1 VPSSA
6 AAPKKDWANYTPDW
20 ASQATKTGPVAGAQR
35 IAPGTDLLNPVNTPG
50 QSAINNQAIIDRMGR
65 STDEAIA
72 KSRASQQEA
81 QAIKDSGPNLDM
93 LHARLDRMNTAV
105 GQKATGAGD
114 KAKATMNGP
123 LPNHQ
128 ETVAPVRQHRTSSQL
143 EDLYRNNGYQSG
155 NWSNQANGAMVDEAG
170 SSTAAG
176 RQSWWNNAMRKRPN
190 PRFVNPDDEPLTPA
204 NLDLQPQAPS
214 SVVSR

>member
-1 VPSSA
+1 
-6 AAPKKDWANYTPDW
+6 
-20 ASQATKTGPVAGAQR
+20 
-35 IAPGTDLLNPVNTPG
+35 
-50 QSAINNQAIIDRMGR
+50 MGR
-65 STDEAIA
+65 TTDEALV
-72 KSRASQQEA
+72 KSQARQQEA
-81 QAIKDSGPNLDM
+81 QAIKDSGPDINM

-128 ETVAPVRQHRTSSQL
+128 EPASAVRPQQRTVDQL
-143 EDLYRNNGYQSG
+143 EDLYRNNGYRPG
-155 NWSNQANGAMVDEAG
+155 NWSLQSTRAMVDEAG

-176 RQSWWNNAMRKRPN
+176 RQAWWNNAMSKRPN
-190 PRFVNPDDEPLTPA
+190 PQFVNPDDKPLTPA